1 MIRQAIE
8 SRANRRS
15 IGLRTITV
23 FDLEFTAWEC
33 SMARCWMTPGEFQE
47 VVQIGAVK
55 LDGESLAVLDE
66 LDLLVTPRI
75 NRDLSP
81 YFTKLT
87 TITNADLAARGM
99 DFAAAY
105 EGFLDFA
112 EGGAIAAFGRDDEV
126 LTANLRLYGIG
137 GARPLPPFQDLRRW
151 FAACGIDPRGLH
163 SCDIGPLLGV
173 PFQSQTHN
181 ALDDARSIAA
191 GMKVMASRG
200 ARIAA

>member
-1 MIRQAIE
+1 M
-8 SRANRRS
+8 
-15 IGLRTITV
+15 RTITV
-23 FDLEFTAWEC
+23 FDLEYTAWEC
-33 SMARCWMTPGEFQE
+33 SMARRWLAPGEFQE

-55 LDGESLAVLDE
+55 LDGETLTILEE

-81 YFTKLT
+81 YFTRLT
-87 TITNADLAARGM
+87 GIGNADLAARGM
-99 DFAAAY
+99 DFTDAHDR
-105 EGFLDFA
+105 FLAFA
-112 EGGAIAAFGRDDEV
+112 EGGAIGAFGRDDHV
-126 LTANLRLYGIG
+126 LDANLRLYGIR

-173 PFQSQTHN
+173 PFQGQTHN

-191 GMKVMASRG
+191 GMKVLASRG
-200 ARIAA
+200 IAGIAA